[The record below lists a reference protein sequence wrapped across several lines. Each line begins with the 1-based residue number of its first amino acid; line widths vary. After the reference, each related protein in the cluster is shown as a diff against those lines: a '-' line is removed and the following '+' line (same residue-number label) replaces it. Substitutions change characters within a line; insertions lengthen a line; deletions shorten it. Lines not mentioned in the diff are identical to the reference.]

1 MSAIADANDNP
12 QGIGNAEPW
21 LSAVVPN
28 YNDAPLLPRAIAAL
42 MRQDPAPDEIVVVDD
57 GSTDDSL
64 AVIDRFGRELPTL
77 RLVRHE
83 RNLGAIAALNSGIAA
98 ARGRFLYL
106 GSANDTIEPGFFET
120 ARRMLDTHPD
130 SGFFCGE
137 CRIVDAAGR
146 ELAIRP
152 PARPSH
158 TPTHFP
164 PQRVPALFEK
174 IDNFTPSSAVVLKR
188 TAVEAEGR
196 LLPELGSFADGYL
209 MRCLALGHG
218 FCFAPTVVAN
228 WTVNPEG
235 VSMMTASR
243 PETALGVL
251 ENAQARMR
259 MRDIFPSSYPEVFGR
274 RWRFG
279 IGRVAAGES
288 REVLVGLAPVVA
300 PGRTESAIW
309 DGLARIPGQAG
320 RFLRLSWLTLRFR
333 PFSLLAIASTQIAR
347 RRERHNAT

>member
-1 MSAIADANDNP
+1 MGAIADADDKPPSATN
-12 QGIGNAEPW
+12 GEPW

-28 YNDAPLLPRAIAAL
+28 YNDARLLPRAITAL
-42 MRQDPAPDEIVVVDD
+42 TRQDPAPDEIIVVDD
-57 GSTDDSL
+57 GSTDDSSV
-64 AVIDRFGRELPTL
+64 VIESLGRQIPTL
-77 RLVRHE
+77 SVVRHE
-83 RNLGAIAALNSGIAA
+83 RNRGVITALNSGIAA

-106 GSANDTIEPGFFET
+106 GSANDTIEPGFFEI
-120 ARRMLDTHPD
+120 ARRMLDAHPD

-152 PARPSH
+152 PARPSA

-164 PQRVPALFEK
+164 PRRVPALFAK

-188 TAVEAEGR
+188 AAVEAEGR

-228 WTVNPEG
+228 WTVNPGG
-235 VSMMTASR
+235 VSLTTASR

-259 MRDIFPSSYPEVFGR
+259 TRDIFPSSYPEIFGR

-279 IGRVAAGES
+279 IGRVAAGET
-288 REVLVGLAPVVA
+288 RDILVGLAPVVA

-309 DGLARIPGQAG
+309 DRLARVPGHAG
-320 RFLRLSWLTLRFR
+320 RLLRLSWLTLRFR
-333 PFSLLAIASTQIAR
+333 PFSLVAIASTQIAR

>member
-1 MSAIADANDNP
+1 MT
-12 QGIGNAEPW
+12 AEPW

-28 YNDAPLLPRAIAAL
+28 YNDASLLPRAIAAL
-42 MRQDPAPDEIVVVDD
+42 MRQDPAPDEIIVVDD

-64 AVIDRFGRELPTL
+64 AVIERLGREVPGL
-77 RLVRHE
+77 RLIRHE
-83 RNLGAIAALNSGIAA
+83 RNVGVIAALNRGIAA
-98 ARGRFLYL
+98 ARGRLLYL
-106 GSANDTIEPGFFET
+106 GSANDTIESGFFDL
-120 ARRMLDTHPD
+120 ARRMLDAHPD

-137 CRIVDAAGR
+137 CRIVDAAGN

-158 TPTHFP
+158 KLTHFP

-188 TAVEAEGR
+188 AAVEAEGR

-209 MRCLALGHG
+209 MRCLALSHG

-228 WTVNPEG
+228 WTVNPG
-235 VSMMTASR
+235 GASLTTAGR

-251 ENAQARMR
+251 KNAQARMR
-259 MRDIFPSSYPEVFGR
+259 MRDIFPPSYPELFAR

-279 IGRVAAGES
+279 IGRVAAGEG
-288 REVLVGLAPVVA
+288 RDVLVSLAPVVA
-300 PGRTESAIW
+300 PGRAERAVW
-309 DGLARIPGQAG
+309 GGLARVPGHAG
-320 RFLRLSWLTLRFR
+320 RLARLSWLTLRFR
-333 PFSLLAIASTQIAR
+333 PFSLVAIAFTQIAR
-347 RRERHNAT
+347 WHERNNAT